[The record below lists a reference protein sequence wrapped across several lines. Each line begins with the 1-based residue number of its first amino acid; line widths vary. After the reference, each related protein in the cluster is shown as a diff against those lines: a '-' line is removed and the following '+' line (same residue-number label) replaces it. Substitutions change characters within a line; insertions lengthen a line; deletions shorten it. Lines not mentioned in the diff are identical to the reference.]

1 MRSGAIVL
9 WILVAM
15 APQFHV
21 GCSTTPR
28 YRVGDGLDTVQT
40 GIASYYGSK
49 YHGRKTASGEVF
61 DMYGLTAA
69 HKHLPLGSRIEV
81 TNLNNN
87 KKLVVRI
94 NDRGPFVKG
103 RILDLSYGAAQEL
116 DMIESGTAPVRIK
129 VLELG
134 EGR

>member
-1 MRSGAIVL
+1 MRETLLL
-9 WILVAM
+9 WIVVGTAL
-15 APQFHV
+15 Q

-28 YRVGDGLDTVQT
+28 YRVGGGMDTVQT

-49 YHGRKTASGEVF
+49 YHGRKTANGEVF
-61 DMYGLTAA
+61 DMYGVSAA
-69 HKHLPLGSRIEV
+69 HKDLPFGTRIEV

-87 KKLVVRI
+87 KKLIVRI

-103 RILDLSYGAAQEL
+103 RILDLSYGAAKEL